1 MVCTDTQLKQWLC
14 SDTVCVSPMI
24 VGMQPPATCNRAGA
38 VPRPI
43 GPPLA
48 QPIPIAVAPREAAP
62 TTQPRWLII
71 ALVLGGLFFVA
82 RAA

>member
-24 VGMQPPATCNRAGA
+24 VGMQPPTTCNRAGA

-43 GPPLA
+43 GTPLA
-48 QPIPIAVAPREAAP
+48 RPISIAVTPPAAAP
-62 TTQPRWLII
+62 TTQPRWFII

-82 RAA
+82 RTA